1 MKITANQLRR
11 IINEEVGKAL
21 NEVGDEVLTPKT
33 ISEEEKALLKFS
45 QDYRIPTTN
54 LYVEKGRIMVRV
66 GNRTIPSMLVAEVL
80 GKGA

>member
-21 NEVGDEVLTPKT
+21 NEVGNEVLTPKS

-45 QDYRIPTTN
+45 QVYRIPTTN
-54 LYVEKGRIMVRV
+54 LSVENGRIMVRV
-66 GNRTIPSMLVAEVL
+66 GNRIIPSMLVAELVL
-80 GKGA
+80 